1 MKKIYFI
8 GIGGIGVSA
17 LAKFY
22 LERNWRV
29 FGSDACQ
36 SAITDDLK
44 KKGAEVLIG
53 QKEENIKDFDLV
65 IFSPAVKEDNPEL
78 KRAREKG
85 IKALSYPRALGE
97 LTKEYFTVAVSG
109 THGKSTTTAMLALI
123 LIKAGLDPTI
133 IVGTKLKELGDSN
146 YRGGKSKYLVIEA
159 CEHEA
164 SFLNYWPRI
173 IVITNIETD
182 HLDYYGNLENI
193 KKSFKEFV
201 SHLKEEGVL
210 IKRDDVEIDFP
221 NTTEFS
227 LKDKEA
233 LNNVLKVPGEH
244 NVLNALAALK
254 TARALGIDDKVSLE
268 ALSRYGGCWRRFEI
282 TELPDFILIDDYAH
296 HPTEIEATL
305 KAAREKYLNKKI
317 YCVFQPHQYQRTQLL
332 FNDFVAVFKNSLKE
346 GLIDKLLLLDVYDVK
361 GREGSGEEREHDS
374 AKLAEAVKAGRIDAK
389 SLRKELEGGEVVI
402 MMGAGDIYNLSEELK
417 NTCIVQ
423 GN

>member
-1 MKKIYFI
+1 MNKAYFI

-22 LERNWRV
+22 LERNWQV
-29 FGSDACQ
+29 SGSDVCE
-36 SAITDDLK
+36 SGITADLK
-44 KKGAEVLIG
+44 KRGAEVLIG

-65 IFSPAVKEDNPEL
+65 VFSPAIKEDNPEL

-85 IKALSYPRALGE
+85 IKALSYPQALGE

-109 THGKSTTTAMLALI
+109 THGKSTTTAMLGLI

-133 IVGTKLKELGDSN
+133 IVGTKLKEFGDSN
-146 YRGGKSKYLVIEA
+146 YWGGKSKYLVIEA

-164 SFLNYWPRI
+164 SFLNYWPQI
-173 IVITNIETD
+173 ILITNIEAD

-193 KKSFKEFV
+193 KKSFREFV
-201 SHLKEEGVL
+201 SHLKQEGVL
-210 IKRDDVEIDFP
+210 IKRSDVEIDFP

-227 LKDKEA
+227 LKEKEIM
-233 LNNVLKVPGEH
+233 NSVLKVPGEH
-244 NVLNALAALK
+244 NILNALAALK
-254 TARALGIDDKVSLE
+254 TARALGVDDKISLS
-268 ALSRYGGCWRRFEI
+268 ALSQYQGSWRRFEI

-305 KAAREKYLNKKI
+305 KAAREKYLDKKI
-317 YCVFQPHQYQRTQLL
+317 YCVFQPHQYQRTQFL
-332 FNDFVAVFKNSLKE
+332 FNDFVSVFKNSISQ
-346 GLIDKLLLLDVYDVK
+346 GLIDKLMFLDVYDVK
-361 GREGSGEEREHDS
+361 GREGSGEERKYDS
-374 AKLAEAVKAGRIDAK
+374 AKLAEAVKARRIDAE

-417 NTCIVQ
+417 NTCIV
-423 GN
+423 